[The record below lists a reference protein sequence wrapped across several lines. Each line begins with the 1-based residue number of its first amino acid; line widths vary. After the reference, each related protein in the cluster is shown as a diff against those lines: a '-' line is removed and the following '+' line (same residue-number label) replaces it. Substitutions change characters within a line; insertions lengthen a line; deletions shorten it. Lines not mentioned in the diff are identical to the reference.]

1 MDMMTQIKAFV
12 AANKIAFYAGLAL
25 LLGVI
30 LLLAYCQGRDDGKQ
44 GEEIKRLER
53 EASTQ
58 KNINAADN
66 KAADAR
72 VLDATRSAQQRKE
85 LHDALEAIAD
95 PDSKRALR
103 GCVILR
109 QQGRDTS
116 RIPACGRFAD

>member
-1 MDMMTQIKAFV
+1 MITQIKAFV

-25 LLGVI
+25 LFGVI

-44 GEEIKRLER
+44 GEEVKRLER
-53 EASTQ
+53 EATTQ

-66 KAADAR
+66 KAADSR
-72 VLDATRSAQQRKE
+72 VQDATRSERQRKE
-85 LHDALEAIAD
+85 LSDALEAIND

-116 RIPACGRFAD
+116 GIPACGRFAN